1 MVDVVVIP
9 VTVRFPRV
17 LVLDRVVWPLT
28 AREPPAAMFPVVL
41 RVLSKANPLTVI
53 EDVDMVVA
61 SKVVIEAF
69 VIILEDAC
77 KRVVDREEM
86 KAKLA

>member
-17 LVLDRVVWPLT
+17 LTFPWTFRDPPT
-28 AREPPAAMFPVVL
+28 ARFPVVL
-41 RVLSKANPLTVI
+41 RVLSNANPLTVI
-53 EDVDMVVA
+53 EDVDRVVA

-77 KRVVDREEM
+77 KRVVDKEEM

>member
-1 MVDVVVIP
+1 
-9 VTVRFPRV
+9 
-17 LVLDRVVWPLT
+17 
-28 AREPPAAMFPVVL
+28 MFPVVL